1 MRSPGKIRN
10 PQSAIRNPEGVIRNP
25 SVGIVGFGT
34 VGQGT
39 AHALLEH
46 REEISARAGFEI
58 GIAAVCRRSIHR
70 RDTSWLPAGVLRTA
84 DWREVVASPQVDIV
98 AELVGGTTVAREIV
112 TAALEAGK
120 PVVTANKNL
129 IAEAGAELEALARAR
144 GVGLEFEAAVAG
156 GIPVL
161 AAVREGLAGERIE
174 ALYGILNGTANF
186 ILTTMEK
193 TGRDLA
199 DVLQE
204 AQARG
209 YAEADPSADVEGH
222 DARYKLAILA
232 RMAFGVPVEVAG
244 IACRGITRISSLDFR
259 YANRLGSTIRLIGA
273 ARRQPAPG
281 GGTLDLSVRP
291 LLIPQQHIL
300 AKVDGAYNAVWVEG
314 RRGGDT
320 LYYGRGAGGGATG
333 IAVVADLI
341 RAARDLRSGA
351 RLRVPPLGYHAPG
364 VLNSAIRNPQSA
376 IARVGR
382 HYLRFVVEDRP
393 GIIAALATILA
404 RHSINIDAVIQER
417 GWDKHH
423 LPFVIT
429 LEPAPDT
436 SVQAALGEMQA
447 LDFLREPPL
456 DLAMEEFATAT
467 SARPAPAAAET

>member
-1 MRSPGKIRN
+1 MVR
-10 PQSAIRNPEGVIRNP
+10 
-25 SVGIVGFGT
+25 VGIVGFGT

-46 REEISARAGFEI
+46 REEIRARAGFEI
-58 GIAAVCRRSIHR
+58 DIAAVCSRNIHQR
-70 RDTSWLPAGVLRTA
+70 EISWLPAGVRRTPN
-84 DWREVVASPQVDIV
+84 WREVVTSPEVDIV

-129 IAEAGAELEALARAR
+129 IAEAGAELEALARER
-144 GVGLEFEAAVAG
+144 GLGLEFEAAVAG

-174 ALYGILNGTANF
+174 ALFGILNGTANF

-193 TGRDLA
+193 TGREQG
-199 DVLQE
+199 DVLKE

-209 YAEADPSADVEGH
+209 YAEADPTADVEGY

-232 RMAFGVPVEVAG
+232 RLAFGVPVVAG
-244 IACRGITRISSLDFR
+244 DIACRGITWVSPLDFR
-259 YANRLGSTIRLIGA
+259 YANRLGLTIRLIGA
-273 ARRQPAPG
+273 ARRGVDAS
-281 GGTLDLSVRP
+281 LNLSVQP
-291 LLIPQQHIL
+291 LLIPQEHVL
-300 AKVDGAYNAVWVEG
+300 AKVDGAYNAVWVQG

-320 LYYGRGAGGGATG
+320 LYYGRGAGGDATG
-333 IAVVADLI
+333 ISVVADLI

-351 RLRVPPLGYHAPG
+351 RCRVPPLGYQTPELVSSALDAAPS
-364 VLNSAIRNPQSA
+364 VSDP
-376 IARVGR
+376 VGR
-382 HYLRFVVEDRP
+382 HYLRFVVRDRP
-393 GIIAALATILA
+393 GIIAALAAVLA

-429 LEPAPDT
+429 LDPAPQA
-436 SVQAALGEMQA
+436 SVRAALEEMQG
-447 LDFLREPPL
+447 LEFLCEPPL
-456 DLAMEEFATAT
+456 DLAMEEFASGSGGAASGTAE
-467 SARPAPAAAET
+467 PAQA

>member
-1 MRSPGKIRN
+1 MVR
-10 PQSAIRNPEGVIRNP
+10 
-25 SVGIVGFGT
+25 VGIIGFGT

-46 REEISARAGFEI
+46 REEICARAGFEI
-58 GIAAVCRRSIHR
+58 SIVAVCSRGIQT
-70 RDTSWLPAGVLRTA
+70 RDTSWLPSAVLRTA
-84 DWREVVASPQVDIV
+84 DWREVVRSPEVDIV

-112 TAALEAGK
+112 IAALNAGK

-129 IAEAGAELEALARAR
+129 IAEAGAELEALARER

-174 ALYGILNGTANF
+174 ALFGILNGTCNF

-193 TGRDLA
+193 TGRELA
-199 DVLQE
+199 EVLNE
-204 AQARG
+204 AQVCG
-209 YAEADPSADVEGH
+209 YAEADPAADVEGH

-232 RMAFGVPVEVAG
+232 HLAFGAPVPVAS
-244 IACRGITRISSLDFR
+244 IACRGITRITPLDFR
-259 YANRLGSTIRLIGA
+259 YANRLGSTIRLIGW
-273 ARRQPAPG
+273 ARRRAKSSAAGAAPDG
-281 GGTLDLSVRP
+281 ATLELAVQP
-291 LLIPQQHIL
+291 LLIPQNHVL

-320 LYYGRGAGGGATG
+320 LYYGRGAGGDATG

-351 RLRVPPLGYHAPG
+351 RLRVPPLGYANGGLRVANGG
-364 VLNSAIRNPQSA
+364 VSNAD
-376 IARVGR
+376 RVTR
-382 HYLRFVVEDRP
+382 HYLRFVVDDRP

-404 RHSINIDAVIQER
+404 RHGINIDAVIQER
-417 GWDKHH
+417 GWDKHK

-429 LEPAPDT
+429 LEPAREA
-436 SVQAALGEMQA
+436 SVQAALKEMQA
-447 LDFLREPPL
+447 LEFLREPPL
-456 DLAMEEFATAT
+456 DLAVEEFALGSGRSTAAGA
-467 SARPAPAAAET
+467 S

>member
-1 MRSPGKIRN
+1 MGDFVVR
-10 PQSAIRNPEGVIRNP
+10 
-25 SVGIVGFGT
+25 VGIVGFGT

-46 REEISARAGFEI
+46 REEICARAGFEI
-58 GIAAVCRRSIHR
+58 GIAAVCSRGIHGL
-70 RDTSWLPAGVLRTA
+70 DADWLPPGVLRTA

-98 AELVGGTTVAREIV
+98 AELVGGTTVARDIV
-112 TAALEAGK
+112 TAALTAGK

-129 IAEAGAELEALARAR
+129 IAEAGAELEALARER

-174 ALYGILNGTANF
+174 ALCGILNGTSNF

-193 TGRDLA
+193 TGRELA
-199 DVLQE
+199 DVLKE
-204 AQARG
+204 AQTRG
-209 YAEADPSADVEGH
+209 YAEADPTADVEGY

-232 RMAFGVPVEVAG
+232 RMAFGVPVEVSA
-244 IACRGITRISSLDFR
+244 IACRGITRITPLDFR
-259 YANRLGSTIRLIGA
+259 YANRLGSTIRLIGR
-273 ARRQPAPG
+273 ARRRQAG
-281 GGTLDLSVRP
+281 ALQLSVQP
-291 LLIPQQHIL
+291 LLIPQDHVL

-320 LYYGRGAGGGATG
+320 LYYGRGAGGDATG

-351 RLRVPPLGYHAPG
+351 RLRVPPLGYSNFGLQNAECG
-364 VLNSAIRNPQSA
+364 ISNPD
-376 IARVGR
+376 RLGR

-393 GIIAALATILA
+393 GIIAALAAILA
-404 RHSINIDAVIQER
+404 RHGINIDAVIQER

-429 LEPAPDT
+429 LEPAPEA
-436 SVQAALGEMQA
+436 SVQAALDEMQA

-456 DLAMEEFATAT
+456 DLAVEEFAVGAGRSTAA
-467 SARPAPAAAET
+467 SA

>member
-1 MRSPGKIRN
+1 MVR
-10 PQSAIRNPEGVIRNP
+10 
-25 SVGIVGFGT
+25 VGIVGFGT

-58 GIAAVCRRSIHR
+58 GIAAVCSRSIHG

-174 ALYGILNGTANF
+174 ALFGILNGTANF

-199 DVLQE
+199 DALQE

-209 YAEADPSADVEGH
+209 YAEADPTADVEGY

-281 GGTLDLSVRP
+281 GWTLDLSVRP
-291 LLIPQQHIL
+291 LLIPQEHML

-320 LYYGRGAGGGATG
+320 LYYGRGAGGDATG

-351 RLRVPPLGYHAPG
+351 RLRVPPLGYHAVECG
-364 VLNSAIRNPQSA
+364 VRSAEGGLENSG
-376 IARVGR
+376 RVGR

-404 RHSINIDAVIQER
+404 RHNINIDAVIQER

-447 LDFLREPPL
+447 LDFLRELPL
-456 DLAMEEFATAT
+456 DLAMEEFK
-467 SARPAPAAAET
+467 SSK

>member
-1 MRSPGKIRN
+1 MEGFLIR
-10 PQSAIRNPEGVIRNP
+10 
-25 SVGIVGFGT
+25 VGIVGFGT

-46 REEISARAGFEI
+46 REEIQARAGFEI
-58 GIAAVCRRSIHR
+58 EIAAVCSRNIHQ
-70 RDTSWLPAGVLRTA
+70 RDTSWLPAGVRRTPN
-84 DWREVVASPQVDIV
+84 WREVIASPEVDIV

-129 IAEAGAELEALARAR
+129 IAEAGAELEALARER
-144 GVGLEFEAAVAG
+144 SLGLEFEAAVAG

-174 ALYGILNGTANF
+174 ALFGILNGTANF

-193 TGRDLA
+193 TGREQG
-199 DVLQE
+199 DVLKE
-204 AQARG
+204 AQACG
-209 YAEADPSADVEGH
+209 YAEADPTADVEGY

-232 RMAFGVPVEVAG
+232 RLAFGVPVVAG
-244 IACRGITRISSLDFR
+244 DIACRGITWVSPLDFR
-259 YANRLGSTIRLIGA
+259 YANRLGLTIRLIGA
-273 ARRQPAPG
+273 ARRGADAG
-281 GGTLDLSVRP
+281 LNLSVQP
-291 LLIPQQHIL
+291 LLIPQEHML
-300 AKVDGAYNAVWVEG
+300 AKVDGAYNAVWVQG

-320 LYYGRGAGGGATG
+320 LYYGRGAGGDATG

-351 RLRVPPLGYHAPG
+351 RRRVPPLGYQTPKL
-364 VLNSAIRNPQSA
+364 VPSALDAASSA
-376 IARVGR
+376 SGPVGR
-382 HYLRFVVEDRP
+382 HYLRFVVRDRP
-393 GIIAALATILA
+393 GIIAALAAVLA

-429 LEPAPDT
+429 LEPVPQA
-436 SVQAALGEMQA
+436 SVRAALEEMQG
-447 LDFLREPPL
+447 LEFLCEPPL
-456 DLAMEEFATAT
+456 DLAMEEFASGSGGAA
-467 SARPAPAAAET
+467 SGAAESPQA